1 MISNY
6 GFRINKYLK
15 VSLAIG
21 IIDLLVFYIINKL
34 FNYSTPFFL
43 IMDNWKYIILFIS
56 SMLLIIYFCDVLFFS
71 DRNKKFKILLILDEP
86 FKNWQ
91 EYIAKGIN
99 VRNKDK
105 KIDFYSN
112 IYCKVRNKEKIQG
125 IRDDDILIRDII
137 VHMSFTNLIIIFFLF
152 ILEKINLKIYIICLV
167 FFVII
172 DVFLNI
178 AYRQYLKYYISEIYR
193 EYLNKDK

>member
-1 MISNY
+1 MMSNY

-71 DRNKKFKILLILDEP
+71 NRNKKFKILLILNEP

-99 VRNKDK
+99 IRNKDK
-105 KIDFYSN
+105 KLDFYSN

-152 ILEKINLKIYIICLV
+152 ILEKINLKIYIICLA
-167 FFVII
+167 FLVII

-193 EYLNKDK
+193 EYLNDDK

>member
-1 MISNY
+1 MMSNY
-6 GFRINKYLK
+6 SFRINKYLK

-34 FNYSTPFFL
+34 FNCSTPFSL

-71 DRNKKFKILLILDEP
+71 NRNTKFKILLIRHEP
-86 FKNWQ
+86 FKNWPQ
-91 EYIAKGIN
+91 YIDKGITI
-99 VRNKDK
+99 RSKDK
-105 KIDFYSN
+105 KLDFYSN

-137 VHMSFTNLIIIFFLF
+137 IHMSFTNLIIIFFLF
-152 ILEKINLKIYIICLV
+152 ILEKINLQIYIIRFV
-167 FFVII
+167 FLVII
-172 DVFLNI
+172 DVFLNL

-193 EYLNKDK
+193 EYLNNDK

>member
-1 MISNY
+1 MMSNY

-21 IIDLLVFYIINKL
+21 TIDLLVFYIINKL
-34 FNYSTPFFL
+34 FNCSTPFFL
-43 IMDNWKYIILFIS
+43 IINNWKYIILFIS

-71 DRNKKFKILLILDEP
+71 NRNKKFKILLILNEP

-99 VRNKDK
+99 IRNKDK
-105 KIDFYSN
+105 KLDFYSN

-152 ILEKINLKIYIICLV
+152 ILEKINLKIYIICLA
-167 FFVII
+167 FLVII

-193 EYLNKDK
+193 EYLNDDK